1 MKSHNS
7 IIEWYIGTGL
17 RPYLFALNTKE
28 QHEFEEEILCALT
41 KTYPVQLNEEIIFRF
56 HRLFIIANK

>member
-7 IIEWYIGTGL
+7 IIEWYRGTGL

-28 QHEFEEEILCALT
+28 QHEFEKEILCALT
-41 KTYPVQLNEEIIFRF
+41 KTYPVQLNGEIIFRF
-56 HRLFIIANK
+56 IIANK